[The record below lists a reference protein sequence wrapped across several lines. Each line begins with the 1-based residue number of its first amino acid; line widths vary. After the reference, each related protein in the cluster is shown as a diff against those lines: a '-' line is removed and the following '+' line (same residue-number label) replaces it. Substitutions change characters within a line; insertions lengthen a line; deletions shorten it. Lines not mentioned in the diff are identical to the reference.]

1 MIKKSLKWK
10 ITINFILVIVL
21 CILSILLFNTFFLEK
36 VYTNE
41 KVDVLKHTYDVLN
54 SGLMQTYENG
64 YELKDLFS
72 QNDDNGQRNIGPG

>member
-21 CILSILLFNTFFLEK
+21 CIFSILLFNTFFLEK

-41 KVDVLKHTYDVLN
+41 KVDVLKHTYEVLN
-54 SGLMQTYENG
+54 KGLMQTYENG
-64 YELKDLFS
+64 YELKDLFT
-72 QNDDNGQRNIGPG
+72 QNEETYK